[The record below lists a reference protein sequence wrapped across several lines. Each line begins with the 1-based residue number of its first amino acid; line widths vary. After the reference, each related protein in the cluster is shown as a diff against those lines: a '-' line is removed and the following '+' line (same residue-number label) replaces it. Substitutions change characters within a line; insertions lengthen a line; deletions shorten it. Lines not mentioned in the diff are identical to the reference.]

1 MKKLI
6 FATVLLLSTINIF
19 AQSKI
24 KTETIKVNGTC
35 NQCKE
40 RIEEAA
46 YTVGGVKKA
55 MWNKKT
61 RLLTVTYNTGK
72 TTIEAITN
80 AEINIGHDAN
90 NLIAV
95 DSIYTKLPACCAY
108 RSGVSC
114 KH

>member
-1 MKKLI
+1 MKNIILALVLI
-6 FATVLLLSTINIF
+6 LSSTTIF

-24 KTETIKVNGTC
+24 KTETIKVNGVC
-35 NQCKE
+35 GDCKE

-46 YTVGGVKKA
+46 YTVTGVKKA
-55 MWNKKT
+55 VWNKKT
-61 RLLTVTYNTGK
+61 KLLTVVYNPAK
-72 TTIEAITN
+72 TDITAIAT

-90 NLIAV
+90 SLVAA
-95 DSIYTKLPACCAY
+95 DSIYAKLPACCAY

>member
-1 MKKLI
+1 MVCGI
-6 FATVLLLSTINIF
+6 TTF
-19 AQSKI
+19 AQSKT

-35 NQCKE
+35 GQCKE

-46 YTVGGVKKA
+46 YTVMGVKKA
-55 MWNKKT
+55 TWNKKT
-61 RLLTVTYNTGK
+61 KLLTVIYNNSK
-72 TTIEAITN
+72 TNIDAIAT

-90 NLIAV
+90 NLVAA
-95 DSIYTKLPACCAY
+95 DSNYTKLPACCAY